1 MRYLITVAACAR
13 RTSPHTFAVESA
25 FAQHLRELKEELG
38 SRFTEIVVAMPWMD
52 DTLWDKLKGELTTI
66 DETAENIRFAP
77 MYRFGCGKAEF
88 VRSIPGLLPRVAELV
103 KESDLIHSNFSYDIF
118 RPLGAFFCLFA
129 VAMKKPVFAVDD
141 IDRRRDAEMFY
152 KTGRWSKRT
161 YLMCK
166 YLYDPMRDL
175 LAHIYV
181 RNIDMMLFKE
191 LQQVEDY
198 GKGREN
204 VRLFLDPNFSEE
216 HVVDD
221 AFIKQKIAALSD
233 DTRPLRVLYFGRFVP
248 YKGIDRMLDAV
259 AIARSRGAKL
269 TFSVM
274 GSGDQNAALRAQVER
289 LQLSDIVTFIAPR
302 EYGAGFFEVLRE
314 HDLLLACPLAG
325 DTPRSTWDALASG
338 MPTLAFDTPFY
349 KSMAAFSNAAIVTP
363 WPEVEPFA
371 EELLAIANNKR
382 RLIPMVQSAVKTAR
396 ENSGASWLKRRVAW
410 VDELLSRSAA

>member
-88 VRSIPGLLPRVAELV
+88 VRTIPGLLPRVAELV

-141 IDRRRDAEMFY
+141 IDRRRDAEMYY
-152 KTGRWSKRT
+152 KTGSWSKRT

-274 GSGDQNAALRAQVER
+274 GSGAQNAALRAQVER